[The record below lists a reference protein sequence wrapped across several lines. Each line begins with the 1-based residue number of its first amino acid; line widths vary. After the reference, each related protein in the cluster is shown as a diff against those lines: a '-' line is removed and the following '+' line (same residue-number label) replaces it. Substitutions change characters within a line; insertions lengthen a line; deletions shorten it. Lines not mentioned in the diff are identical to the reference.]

1 MFKNVCEKLRV
12 KVKISDDFVE
22 QCVANMV
29 DVNVTSNG
37 LNVGLI
43 DYVVFIRKLMKSIPR
58 VRQVE
63 QTVTK

>member
-1 MFKNVCEKLRV
+1 
-12 KVKISDDFVE
+12 
-22 QCVANMV
+22 MV

-43 DYVVFIRKLMKSIPR
+43 DYVVLIRKLMKSLPR

-63 QTVTK
+63 QNVTKQI